1 MNKTGTFIG
10 SKNLQLSEKLR
21 KEVNLTTA
29 YGQREAVLC
38 YREVSLNNS
47 LW

>member
-1 MNKTGTFIG
+1 MNKTGTF
-10 SKNLQLSEKLR
+10 SKNPQLSKKLR
-21 KEVNLTTA
+21 KEVNLTTG
-29 YGQREAVLC
+29 YGQREAVLS